1 MKHAEI
7 LTAPKKAGA
16 DKRIEAGLA
25 DGRKV
30 YLTEREY
37 TREELYTF
45 ESEKAN
51 WILKRSGTRQFTADS
66 DSGEDATGYYCHYFD
81 LVPENAVFD
90 RGRFVGFSIRPG
102 YMEYSGNGR
111 ASFEIEDWGY
121 PGDALFTSSSWAT
134 AACVFLF
141 ADAGTHQY
149 KEWTLQKRD
158 PDKEY
163 KSCLEF

>member
-30 YLTEREY
+30 YLAEREY
-37 TREELYTF
+37 TPEELSTF
-45 ESEKAN
+45 EAGKAK

-66 DSGEDATGYYCHYFD
+66 DSGEDATGYYCKYFE
-81 LVPENAVFD
+81 LLPANAVFD
-90 RGRFVGFSIRPG
+90 GGRFVGFGIRPG
-102 YMEYSGNGR
+102 YMEYSGNDR

-121 PGDALFTSSSWAT
+121 PGYDLFTSSSWAT

-141 ADAGTHQY
+141 DDAGTYQY
-149 KEWTLQKRD
+149 KEWTLQERE
-158 PDKEY
+158 PDKKYE
-163 KSCLEF
+163 SCLEF